1 LSKSFLGPRLRRLR
15 EERGLTQVAV
25 AKAVGV
31 SASYYNQLEND
42 QRPLTA
48 SLQLRISAAF
58 SIDLQLFAEDD
69 EGRLYASLR
78 EAITLSSPKTVVSA
92 TELRE
97 FAHNHPEIAQA
108 MLTIQQRQRVASERA
123 EALAHT
129 LGARAGEPAPPLSP
143 HEEARDFFYARHNYI
158 GQLDELAER
167 LARELGL
174 APGESTPRMIA
185 YLQRRHAVRTSVEP
199 APERSAHKRRYD
211 PDQRLLV
218 LPSQLLPAQRAFQLA
233 TQIALLEAPE
243 LIHEIA
249 EEGGFSSEEAR
260 ALARIGLANHFAGA
274 LLMPYGVFLDAAE
287 RWRYDIDRLRRHFQV
302 SYETTCHRLST
313 LQRPRKK
320 GVPFFFMRVDRA
332 GNISKRQSAT
342 DFHFSRVGGTCPLWN
357 VYEAFT
363 QPGRILRQ
371 LAQMPDGRTYLWI
384 ARAVTRPSGGF
395 GTPDTSHSIGL
406 GCDLRHASRLVYA
419 QGLDLGNPAAA
430 TPIGMGC
437 KVCERRDCLQ
447 RAFPPVGHALV
458 ISEHESAVE
467 PYTFA
472 ERAPRIAPKGGVS

>member
-1 LSKSFLGPRLRRLR
+1 MSKAFLGPRLRRLR
-15 EERGLTQVAV
+15 EEHGPTQVAV

-31 SASYYNQLEND
+31 SPSYYNQLEND

-48 SLQLRISAAF
+48 SLQLRISSAF
-58 SIDLQLFAEDD
+58 GIDLQMFAEDD
-69 EGRLYASLR
+69 EGRLFAGLR
-78 EAITLSSPKTVVSA
+78 EAISLSSPKTVVSA

-97 FAHNHPEIAQA
+97 FAHNHPEIAEA
-108 MLTIQQRQRVASERA
+108 LLNIHTRQRDASERA

-129 LGARAGEPAPPLSP
+129 LGSRAGEPAPPLAP
-143 HEEARDFFYARHNYI
+143 HEEVRDFFYARHNYVA
-158 GQLDELAER
+158 QLDELAER
-167 LARELGL
+167 LARDLSL
-174 APGESTPRMIA
+174 APGENTPKLIA
-185 YLQRRHAVRTSVEP
+185 YLRGRHNVSVQLVAAEDR
-199 APERSAHKRRYD
+199 ASHKRRYD
-211 PDQRLLV
+211 PAARV
-218 LPSQLLPAQRAFQLA
+218 LQLPTQLLPPARAFQLA
-233 TQIALLEAPE
+233 TQLALLEAPE

-249 EEGGFSSEEAR
+249 DEGGFSSEEAR

-274 LLMPYGVFLDAAE
+274 LLLPYIAFLAAAE
-287 RWRYDIDRLRRHFQV
+287 QWRYDIDRLRRHFQV

-357 VYEAFT
+357 VYEAFA

-384 ARAVTRPSGGF
+384 ARAVSRVGGGF
-395 GTPDTSHSIGL
+395 GTPDTIFSIGL
-406 GCDLRHASRLVYA
+406 GCDVRHAARLVYA
-419 QGLDLGNPAAA
+419 QGLDLTHPAGA

-437 KVCERRDCLQ
+437 KVCERRNCTQ
-447 RAFPPVGHALV
+447 RAFPPVGHPLV
-458 ISEHESAVE
+458 VSEHESSAD

-472 ERAPRIAPKGGVS
+472 TRKPRS